1 MEKKTYQKMIAVS
14 VMTLVFWIASL
25 FISGLVGDRESMSKQ
40 AQAEIAESWSNMQ
53 DFVGPIICVPVYNDS
68 AANTP
73 YTCMYV
79 LPERLEMSADIQ
91 SETLHRGMFDA
102 SVYRT
107 KVNGK
112 GCYNLSQMQDLG
124 KSADKEK
131 SAKIDW
137 KKAQIIVAIKDKRGL
152 EDGIKV
158 NIGGKVTE
166 LNKHFND
173 FGKSKIISIFTYEME
188 PICATVDLSAVVGKS
203 DVNFEVTTELKGSEE
218 LNIAPIGQSSVLTM
232 KGNCKDPSFN
242 GFMLPSS
249 RNVTDEGFEATWKI
263 SSLNRNDVDQVFYA
277 DNHTQYFQTI
287 GTKLLV
293 MGGQYTKTDRALKY
307 AFLVILLSL
316 AAVFT
321 AEMCVKCDINVLSY
335 VLISCAL
342 VLFYLLLLSFG
353 EWFGFSVA
361 YFISAFMTL
370 GLISLY
376 LKAIVRKNMPAI
388 AVCMF
393 MVLVDLF
400 IFVLLSIESMALL
413 AGTLG
418 LFVVLGTAMFFS
430 LRFVNNK
437 PEKTQE

>member
-1 MEKKTYQKMIAVS
+1 MEKKTYQKMTAIS
-14 VMTLVFWIASL
+14 IMTFVFWVASL
-25 FISGLVGDRESMSKQ
+25 FISGLVGDREWMSKQ
-40 AQAEIAESWSNMQ
+40 AQNEIAESWSNKQ
-53 DFVGPIICVPVYNDS
+53 DFVGPIICVPVCKDS
-68 AANTP
+68 TATMP

-79 LPERLEMSADIQ
+79 LPERLEMTADIQ

-112 GCYNLSQMQDLG
+112 GSYNLSQMHDLG
-124 KSADKEK
+124 QNADKEK
-131 SAKIDW
+131 SVKIDW
-137 KKAQIIVAIKDKRGL
+137 KNAQIIVAIKDKRGL

-158 NIGGKVTE
+158 NIGGKVAE
-166 LNKHFND
+166 LNMHFND
-173 FGKSKIISIFTYEME
+173 FGKSKIASIFGSDME
-188 PICATVDLSAVVGKS
+188 PICATADLSAMVGRN
-203 DVNFEVTTELKGSEE
+203 DVNFEVTTELKGSGE
-218 LNIAPIGQSSVLTM
+218 LNVAPIGQSTVLTIS
-232 KGNCKDPSFN
+232 GNCKDPSFN

-249 RNVTDEGFEATWKI
+249 RNVTDDGFEATWKI

-277 DNHTQYFQTI
+277 DNREKAFQTV
-287 GTKLLV
+287 GTKLLI

-321 AEMCVKCDINVLSY
+321 AEMCVKGDINVLSY

-353 EWFGFSVA
+353 EWVGFSAA

-370 GLISLY
+370 GLIGLY
-376 LKAIVRKNMPAI
+376 LKAIVRKNLPAI

-393 MVLVDLF
+393 MALVNLF

-418 LFVVLGTAMFFS
+418 LFVVVGAAMFFS
-430 LRFVNNK
+430 LRIVNNK
-437 PEKTQE
+437 PEKVQE